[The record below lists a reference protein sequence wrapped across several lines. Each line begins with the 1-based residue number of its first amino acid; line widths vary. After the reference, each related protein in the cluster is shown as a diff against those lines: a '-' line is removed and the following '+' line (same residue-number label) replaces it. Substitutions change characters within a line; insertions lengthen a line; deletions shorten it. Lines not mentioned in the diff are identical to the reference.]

1 MKIWCICSGG
11 GHLTEL
17 LEVVYNLKK
26 YKLVLVTYYGKNN
39 ILPNNIFSVHYS
51 VTYYKTNFLKFFV
64 DLFQLILKFFREKPE
79 FMISTGGELSIPF
92 FYFGKIFLGSK
103 LIYIECSA
111 KVYTPSITGRL
122 LYPVT
127 NLFLVQWKSLLKKYG
142 KKARYVGGL
151 I

>member
-64 DLFQLILKFFREKPE
+64 GLFQLILKFFREKPE

-92 FYFGKIFLGSK
+92 FYFGKIFFNSK
-103 LIYIECSA
+103 LIFIETA
-111 KVYTPSITGRL
+111 NRVTQPTITGKIV
-122 LYPVT
+122 YPIT

-151 I
+151 L